1 MKKIKKGSFG
11 RGLSIA
17 KLGFKTGVKAAGNYM
32 APSKNND
39 DYLASQIELIAREL
53 GELKGTMMKIG
64 QGLSMYGEH
73 FLPEKANVFLKSLQ
87 YQSPPLDWDSIETTI
102 EKELGLKALSE
113 LEIEE
118 KALASASL
126 GQVHKATIKKTGE
139 VIALKV
145 QYPDVDSAIKS
156 DVRNLKRV
164 FSVAKIFPSEMKLDS
179 IFEEIKTMLF
189 QELDYKEELK
199 WTQAVYENLK
209 DDDRYIVPKV
219 YTEFSTSKILATSF
233 IDGHTID
240 SQRVKDLSQEK
251 KNEIAFSFLDHYLN
265 ELFLYHIVQTDP
277 HLGNY
282 RIHID
287 EKTAECKLVLFDFGA
302 MREVPEHFEKPF
314 KKIIQAA
321 LENNKENVIAH
332 GIELGYLKPS
342 DTEDLKDRYF
352 ELCRM
357 ITEPFRANELEPKD
371 YITEDKSYIWKR
383 SDLPM
388 RVAKAGTEVAK
399 NYKLRTPPRESIFL
413 DRKLGGT
420 FVFLSV
426 LDFQANSDQWMRDK
440 LKTLLNP

>member
-1 MKKIKKGSFG
+1 MKKIKKSSFG

-17 KLGFKTGVKAAGNYM
+17 KLGFRTGVKAAGNYI
-32 APSKNND
+32 APNKNND
-39 DYLASQIELIAREL
+39 EYLSQQIELIAKEL

-73 FLPEKANVFLKSLQ
+73 FLPESANAFLKSLQ
-87 YQSPPLDWDSIETTI
+87 YQSPPLDWNSIETTL
-102 EKELGLKALSE
+102 EKELGLKAFGE
-113 LEIEE
+113 LDIEE
-118 KALASASL
+118 TAIASASL
-126 GQVHKATIKKTGE
+126 GQVHRATIKKTGE
-139 VIALKV
+139 ILALKV

-156 DVRNLKRV
+156 DVKNLKRV

-179 IFEEIKTMLF
+179 VFEEIKTMLY

-199 WTQAVYENLK
+199 WTQIVFENLK
-209 DDDRYIVPKV
+209 EDSRYIVPKV
-219 YTEFSTSKILATSF
+219 YPEFSTGKILATSF

-240 SQRVKDLSQEK
+240 SPEVKALPQEK
-251 KNEIAFSFLDHYLN
+251 KNELAYSFLSHYLN
-265 ELFLYHIVQTDP
+265 ELFLFRAVQTDP

-287 EKTAECKLVLFDFGA
+287 EKTKDCRLVLFDFGA
-302 MREVPEHFEKPF
+302 MRQVPDHFERPF
-314 KKIIQAA
+314 KKIILAA
-321 LENNKENVIAH
+321 LNNDKDGVVEF
-332 GIELGYLKPS
+332 GKELGYLKDD
-342 DTEDLKDRYF
+342 DTEDLKNRYF

-357 ITEPFRANELEPKD
+357 ITEPFRAEELMPSD
-371 YITEDKSYIWKR
+371 CVTEDNKYIWKK